1 MEIIYHSLFK
11 VDIIEQEVLLQEFA
25 ENDNVN
31 TYIMELL
38 ENVSDNE
45 GDREY
50 IFEDSSLTMKT
61 FISQFISG
69 DERDVTCGKI
79 ANRLLQEETKAQE
92 KIAHLKKQIHKG
104 VLIISYVKMTETE
117 NKVVIS
123 KADYNEFIEE
133 ISGNLSSGLPTKKK
147 IFKAFIANV
156 SNDGESSDISKLV
169 TFDSNTSKAAYW
181 VKDFLELEEVRDDE
195 KNTLTAYNAV
205 KKDILNPLRR
215 KKEYKAD
222 WLCLSNA
229 TIAYF
234 RGEGEFDIAHYRD
247 TIIGNYLPMEASLEI
262 DKLKEK
268 ITKLPDKYK
277 FDKIFTKK
285 PKVVKD
291 KFKNTIQLSE
301 EMDLIIKHDVAN
313 PKRTFKAHTD
323 NEGRKYIAILS
334 DEGFEYAQKQQ
345 G

>member
-1 MEIIYHSLFK
+1 MEIIYHRLFK
-11 VDIIEQEVLLQEFA
+11 VDIIHQEVTLLEFA

-31 TYIMELL
+31 TYIMDLL
-38 ENVSDNE
+38 QNVSENE

-50 IFEDSSLTMKT
+50 IFEEGSLTMKT
-61 FISQFISG
+61 YLNQFLSSE
-69 DERDVTCGKI
+69 ERETTSENI

-92 KIAHLKKQIHKG
+92 KIEHLKKQIHKG
-104 VLIISYVKMTETE
+104 VLIISYVQMTETE

-133 ISGNLSSGLPTKKK
+133 LSGDLSSGLPTKKK

-156 SNDGESSDISKLV
+156 SNGGEIDEMTRLV
-169 TFDSNTSKAAYW
+169 TYDSNTTKASYW
-181 VKDFLELEEVRDDE
+181 VKNFLELEEVRDDE
-195 KNTLTAYNAV
+195 KNTLTAYNAI
-205 KKDILNPLRR
+205 KRDILNPLRR
-215 KKEYKAD
+215 KDEYKAD

-247 TIIGNYLPMEASLEI
+247 TIIGNYQPMETSLEI

-277 FDKIFTKK
+277 FDNRFTKK

-291 KFKNTIQLSE
+291 KFKNTITLSE
-301 EMDLIIKHDVAN
+301 EMDLIIKYDVAN
-313 PKRTFKAHTD
+313 PKRTFKAQID
-323 NEGRKYIAILS
+323 DEGRKYIAILS
-334 DEGFEYAQKQQ
+334 DEGFEYAQKQ
-345 G
+345 GE

>member
-11 VDIIEQEVLLQEFA
+11 VDISEQDVQLQEFA

-38 ENVSDNE
+38 QNVSDNE

-50 IFEDSSLTMKT
+50 IFEEGSLTMKT
-61 FISQFISG
+61 FINQFISG
-69 DERDVTCGKI
+69 EDRDTTSEEI
-79 ANRLLQEETKAQE
+79 ANRLLQEETRAQE
-92 KIAHLKKQIHKG
+92 KIAHLKKEIHKG

-147 IFKAFIANV
+147 IFKAFIANI
-156 SNDGESSDISKLV
+156 SNDGENDEITKLV
-169 TFDSNTSKAAYW
+169 TYDSNTSKASYW
-181 VKDFLELEEVRDDE
+181 IKDFLELEEVRDDE
-195 KNTLTAYNAV
+195 KNTLTAYDSV
-205 KKDILNPLRR
+205 KRDILNPLRK
-215 KKEYKAD
+215 KKEFKAD

-247 TIIGNYLPMEASLEI
+247 TIIGSYQPMEDTLDI
-262 DKLKEK
+262 NKLKEK
-268 ITKLPDKYK
+268 ITKLPEKYK
-277 FDKIFTKK
+277 FDNKFSKK
-285 PKVVKD
+285 PGVVKD
-291 KFKNTIQLSE
+291 KFKNTIKLSE

-313 PKRTFKAHTD
+313 PKRTFKAYET
-323 NEGRKYIAILS
+323 EGRKYIAILS
-334 DEGFEYAQKQQ
+334 DEGFDYAQKQQ
-345 G
+345 GE

>member
-1 MEIIYHSLFK
+1 MEIIYHRLFK
-11 VDIIEQEVLLQEFA
+11 VDIVEQEVSLQEFA

-38 ENVSDNE
+38 QNVSDDE

-50 IFEDSSLTMKT
+50 LFEESSLTMKT
-61 FISQFISG
+61 YLDQFING
-69 DERDVTCGKI
+69 EERDITSRNI
-79 ANRLLQEETKAQE
+79 ANRLLQKETTAQE
-92 KIAHLKKQIHKG
+92 KRAHLKYPIQKG
-104 VLIISYVKMTETE
+104 MLIISYVQMTEFE
-117 NKVVIS
+117 NKIVIS

-133 ISGNLSSGLPTKKK
+133 LTGNLSSGLPTKKK

-156 SNDGESSDISKLV
+156 SNNGEDNEITKLV
-169 TFDSNTSKAAYW
+169 TFDSNTTKASYW
-181 VKDFLELEEVRDDE
+181 TKNFLELEEVRDDE

-205 KKDILNPLRR
+205 KRDILNPLRK

-234 RGEGEFDIAHYRD
+234 RGEGEFDIVHYRD
-247 TIIGNYLPMEASLEI
+247 SIIGNYQPMEDSLEI

-268 ITKLPDKYK
+268 ISKLPEKYK
-277 FDKIFTKK
+277 FDNKFSKK
-285 PKVVKD
+285 PGVVKD
-291 KFKNTIQLSE
+291 RFKNTIKLSE

-313 PKRTFKAHTD
+313 PKRTFKAYT

-334 DEGFEYAQKQQ
+334 DEGYEYAQKQQ
-345 G
+345 TE

>member
-11 VDIIEQEVLLQEFA
+11 VDITEQNVQLQEFA
-25 ENDNVN
+25 ENENVN
-31 TYIMELL
+31 TYILELL
-38 ENVSDNE
+38 QNVSENE

-50 IFEDSSLTMKT
+50 VFEDGSITMKT
-61 FISQFISG
+61 YLNQFIIG
-69 DERDVTCGKI
+69 DDRDTTSEDI
-79 ANRLLQEETKAQE
+79 ARRLLQKETIAQE
-92 KIAHLKKQIHKG
+92 KRAHLKYPIQKG
-104 VLIISYVKMTETE
+104 VLIISYVQMTETE
-117 NKVVIS
+117 NKIIIS

-133 ISGNLSSGLPTKKK
+133 ITGNLKSGLPTKKK

-156 SNDGESSDISKLV
+156 SNDGEFDEITKLV
-169 TFDSNTSKAAYW
+169 TFDLNTTKATYW
-181 VKDFLELEEVRDDE
+181 IKDFLELVEVRNDE

-205 KKDILNPLRR
+205 KRDILNPLRK

-247 TIIGNYLPMEASLEI
+247 TIIGSYQPMEESLEK

-268 ITKLPDKYK
+268 ITKLPEKYK
-277 FDKIFTKK
+277 FDNKFSKK
-285 PKVVKD
+285 PGVVKD
-291 KFKNTIQLSE
+291 RFKNTIKLSE

-313 PKRTFKAHTD
+313 PKRTFKAYET
-323 NEGRKYIAILS
+323 EGRKYIAILS
-334 DEGFEYAQKQQ
+334 DEGFDYAQKQQ
-345 G
+345 GE

>member
-1 MEIIYHSLFK
+1 MEIIYHRLFK
-11 VDIIEQEVLLQEFA
+11 VDIVEQEVSLQEFA

-38 ENVSDNE
+38 QNVSDNE

-50 IFEDSSLTMKT
+50 VFEDGSITMQT
-61 FISQFISG
+61 YLNQFVIG
-69 DERDVTCGKI
+69 DDRDITSENI
-79 ANRLLQEETKAQE
+79 AKRLLQEETKAQE
-92 KIAHLKKQIHKG
+92 KIKHLKKEIHKG
-104 VLIISYVKMTETE
+104 VLIISYVQMTETE
-117 NKVVIS
+117 HKVVIS

-133 ISGNLSSGLPTKKK
+133 LSGNLSSGLPTQKK
-147 IFKAFIANV
+147 IFKAFIANI
-156 SNDGESSDISKLV
+156 SSDDENDEITKLV
-169 TFDSNTSKAAYW
+169 TYDSNTTKATYW

-205 KKDILNPLRR
+205 KRDILNPLRK
-215 KKEYKAD
+215 KKEYKSD

-234 RGEGEFDIAHYRD
+234 RGEGQFDIAHYRD
-247 TIIGNYLPMEASLEI
+247 TIIGSYQPMEDSLDM

-268 ITKLPDKYK
+268 ITKLPEKYK
-277 FDKIFTKK
+277 FDNKFSKK
-285 PKVVKD
+285 PGVVKD
-291 KFKNTIQLSE
+291 RFKNTIKLSE

-313 PKRTFKAHTD
+313 PKRTFKAYT

-334 DEGFEYAQKQQ
+334 DEGYDYAQKQQ
-345 G
+345 AE

>member
-1 MEIIYHSLFK
+1 MENIYHRLFK
-11 VDIIEQEVLLQEFA
+11 VDIVEQEVSLQEFA

-31 TYIMELL
+31 TYILELL
-38 ENVSDNE
+38 QNVSENE

-50 IFEDSSLTMKT
+50 IFEDGSITMKT
-61 FISQFISG
+61 YLNQFING
-69 DERDVTCGKI
+69 EDRDSTSEDI

-92 KIAHLKKQIHKG
+92 KIKHLKKQIHKG
-104 VLIISYVKMTETE
+104 VLIISYVQMTDSEF
-117 NKVVIS
+117 KVVIS

-156 SNDGESSDISKLV
+156 SNDGENDEITKLV
-169 TFDSNTSKAAYW
+169 TYDSNTSKASYW

-195 KNTLTAYNAV
+195 KNTFTAYNAV
-205 KKDILNPLRR
+205 KKDILSPLRK

-247 TIIGNYLPMEASLEI
+247 TVIGSYQPMEESLEI

-277 FDKIFTKK
+277 FDNKFSKK
-285 PKVVKD
+285 PGVVKD
-291 KFKNTIQLSE
+291 RFKNTIKLSE

-313 PKRTFKAHTD
+313 PKRTFKAYET
-323 NEGRKYIAILS
+323 EGRKYIAILS
-334 DEGFEYAQKQQ
+334 DEGFDYAQKQQ
-345 G
+345 GE

>member
-11 VDIIEQEVLLQEFA
+11 VDITEQDVLLQEFA
-25 ENDNVN
+25 QNDNVN

-38 ENVSDNE
+38 QNVSDNE

-50 IFEDSSLTMKT
+50 IFEEGSLTMKT
-61 FISQFISG
+61 LINQFISG
-69 DERDVTCGKI
+69 EDRDETSEKI
-79 ANRLLQEETKAQE
+79 ANRLLQEETRAQE
-92 KIAHLKKQIHKG
+92 KITHLKKEIHKG

-147 IFKAFIANV
+147 IFKAFIANICNNGE
-156 SNDGESSDISKLV
+156 NDEITKLV
-169 TFDSNTSKAAYW
+169 TYDSNTSKASYW
-181 VKDFLELEEVRDDE
+181 IKDFLELIEVRDDV
-195 KNTLTAYNAV
+195 KNTMTAYNSV
-205 KKDILNPLRR
+205 KRDILNPLRK
-215 KKEYKAD
+215 KKEFKAD

-247 TIIGNYLPMEASLEI
+247 TIIGSYQPMEDTLDI
-262 DKLKEK
+262 NKLKER
-268 ITKLPDKYK
+268 ITTLPEKYK
-277 FDKIFTKK
+277 FDNKFSKK
-285 PKVVKD
+285 PGVIKD
-291 KFKNTIQLSE
+291 KFKFTIKLSE

-313 PKRTFKAHTD
+313 PKKTFKAYETD
-323 NEGRKYIAILS
+323 GRKYIAILS
-334 DEGFEYAQKQQ
+334 EEGFDYAQKQQ
-345 G
+345 GK